1 MCRSPTIYVGHQL
14 PGLSKLAASDTYS
27 QAEHPKRVSAHPLSL
42 LHLPCP
48 VSWWKACNHL
58 WPSLAISDPLWC
70 WHALAI
76 SSFVLPCFFRE
87 DPGRSQK
94 RWSQEVRWGCKR
106 RWDKKKESR
115 KDKRGES
122 HRSGM
127 VRQHGEKRCGS
138 ERRRSEQRRS
148 ELLVRILFA

>member
-76 SSFVLPCFFRE
+76 SSFVFPCFFRE

-106 RWDKKKESR
+106 RWDKKKKKSPEKTKEEKVIGQRWSDNMG
-115 KDKRGES
+115 KSVVGQRGEGQS
-122 HRSGM
+122 REGQSY
-127 VRQHGEKRCGS
+127 
-138 ERRRSEQRRS
+138 
-148 ELLVRILFA
+148 